1 MDPLDLAIDRFNAA
15 LDHMETVVVSLQE
28 DIAARFAE
36 FESDAYQELALA
48 EVKAT

>member
-1 MDPLDLAIDRFNAA
+1 M
-15 LDHMETVVVSLQE
+15 TSLQE

-48 EVKAT
+48 EVKAA